1 MSETFK
7 QQFKQPGNCE
17 EARGR
22 FALLL
27 YGELSF
33 DEEEQVESHLDG
45 CTECRA
51 ALERQKVL
59 HDALDGVA
67 VTPSPALLT
76 RCREDLTQLLGH
88 EKGASGWT
96 SSRAHSWWRQ
106 MTGGWNVQFLR
117 PMTAMAL
124 LAVGFFAAKVTPGL
138 NFPGGVASMGLG
150 GFGGAQVRNVATE
163 PDGRLRIVVNETRE
177 RTISGSREDRQ
188 IRDLLMAA
196 AKEGTDPGL
205 RAQTVT
211 ILVGDAD
218 ASDVREALA
227 FAMANDENTNVRL
240 KAMEGLERFTSDPVV
255 QNALAHVLLN
265 DPNSGIRTRAI
276 DALDERQGQELNRQ
290 MVGALQELM
299 SREDDQDVRERARR
313 MLLSIKASDGTY

>member
-1 MSETFK
+1 MSEF
-7 QQFKQPGNCE
+7 NCKNVQ
-17 EARGR
+17 GQ

-33 DEEEQVESHLDG
+33 DEEERVESHLDG
-45 CTECRA
+45 CAECRG
-51 ALERQKVL
+51 ALGRQRAL

-67 VTPSPALLT
+67 VTPSPALLS
-76 RCREDLTQLLGH
+76 RCREDLTHLLAQDKPATPGT
-88 EKGASGWT
+88 ASGKP
-96 SSRAHSWWRQ
+96 SWWRQ
-106 MTGGWNVQFLR
+106 MTGSWNVQFLR

-124 LAVGFFAAKVTPGL
+124 LAVGFLAAKVTPGL

-150 GFGGAQVRNVATE
+150 GFSGAQVRNVATE

-177 RTISGSREDRQ
+177 RTISGSRDDRQ
-188 IRDLLMAA
+188 IRELLMTA
-196 AKEGTDPGL
+196 AKEGADPGL

-211 ILVGDAD
+211 ILMGDAD
-218 ASDVREALA
+218 ASDVRAALA

-240 KAMEGLERFTSDPVV
+240 KAMEGLERYTNDPVV

-265 DPNSGIRTRAI
+265 DPNSGIRTRVI
-276 DALDERQGQELNRQ
+276 ETLDERDGQELNRQ

-299 SREDDQDVRERARR
+299 SREDDQDVRERASR
-313 MLLSIKASDGTY
+313 MLHSIKASDGTY

>member
-7 QQFKQPGNCE
+7 QPENCE
-17 EARGR
+17 KVRGE

-33 DEEEQVESHLDG
+33 NEEERVESHLDG
-45 CTECRA
+45 CVDCRA
-51 ALERQKVL
+51 ALDHQKAL
-59 HDALDGVA
+59 HQALDAVA
-67 VTPSPALLT
+67 VTPSPALLSS
-76 RCREDLTQLLGH
+76 CREDLTQLLGQQ
-88 EKGASGWT
+88 KSPSGWLG
-96 SSRAHSWWRQ
+96 WWRQ
-106 MTGGWNVQFLR
+106 MSGGWNIQFLR

-124 LAVGFFAAKVTPGL
+124 LAIGFFVAKATPGL
-138 NFPGGVASMGLG
+138 NLPGGVTSMGLG
-150 GFGGAQVRNVATE
+150 DFGGAHVRNVATE
-163 PDGRLRIVVNETRE
+163 PDGRLRLVIDETRE

-188 IRDLLMAA
+188 IRELLMAA
-196 AKEGTDPGL
+196 AKEGADPGL
-205 RAQTVT
+205 RAQTIT
-211 ILVGDAD
+211 ILIGDAG

-240 KAMEGLERFTSDPVV
+240 KAMEGLQRYTSDPVV

-265 DPNSGIRTRAI
+265 DPNSGIRTRVI
-276 DALDERQGQELNRQ
+276 EALDEREGQELNRQ

>member
-7 QQFKQPGNCE
+7 RHQNCE
-17 EARGR
+17 DARGQ

-33 DEEEQVESHLDG
+33 DEEERTESHLDG
-45 CTECRA
+45 CEECHV
-51 ALERQKVL
+51 ALKRQKAL

-67 VTPSPALLT
+67 LTPSPLLLN
-76 RCREDLTQLLGH
+76 RCREDLTQSLAH
-88 EKGASGWT
+88 EKSASGWGASGM
-96 SSRAHSWWRQ
+96 HSWWQQ
-106 MTGGWNVQFLR
+106 MTGGLKIQFLR
-117 PMTAMAL
+117 PMTVMAL
-124 LAVGFFAAKVTPGL
+124 LAVGFFAAKVIPGL
-138 NFPGGVASMGLG
+138 SFAGSVASMGLG
-150 GFGGAQVRNVATE
+150 DFGGAQVRNVATE
-163 PDGRLRIVVNETRE
+163 PDGRLRIVVDETRE

-196 AKEGTDPGL
+196 AKEGADPGL

-211 ILVGDAD
+211 ILLGDAD

-227 FAMANDENTNVRL
+227 FAMANDENANVRL
-240 KAMEGLERFTSDPVV
+240 KAMEGLERYTNDPVV

-265 DPNSGIRTRAI
+265 DPNSGMRTRVI
-276 DALDERQGQELNRQ
+276 DALGEREGQELDRQ

-299 SREDDQDVRERARR
+299 SREDDQDVRERASR
-313 MLLSIKASDGTY
+313 MLHSIKASDGTY

>member
-1 MSETFK
+1 MSELL
-7 QQFKQPGNCE
+7 NCE
-17 EARGR
+17 NVRER

-33 DEEEQVESHLDG
+33 DEEERVESHLDG

-51 ALERQKVL
+51 VLERQKAL

-76 RCREDLTQLLGH
+76 RCREDLAQLLPR
-88 EKGASGWT
+88 EKAASGW
-96 SSRAHSWWRQ
+96 AASWKHPWWKQ
-106 MTGGWNVQFLR
+106 IATGWKIQFVR

-124 LAVGFFAAKVTPGL
+124 LALGFFAAKVTPGL
-138 NFPGGVASMGLG
+138 NFAGGVASMGLG
-150 GFGGAQVRNVATE
+150 DFGGAQVRNVATE
-163 PDGRLRIVVNETRE
+163 PDGRLRIVVDETRE
-177 RTISGSREDRQ
+177 RTISGSREDQQ
-188 IRDLLMAA
+188 IRALLMAA
-196 AKEGTDPGL
+196 AKEGADPGL

-240 KAMEGLERFTSDPVV
+240 KAMEGLERYAGDPVV

-265 DPNSGIRTRAI
+265 DPNSGIRTRVI
-276 DALDERQGQELNRQ
+276 DALNEREGQELNRQ

-313 MLLSIKASDGTY
+313 MLLSIKASTGTY

>member
-7 QQFKQPGNCE
+7 QHENCE
-17 EARGR
+17 RVRGQ

-33 DEEEQVESHLDG
+33 DEEERVESHLDG
-45 CTECRA
+45 CAECRA
-51 ALERQKVL
+51 ALQRQKSL

-67 VTPSPALLT
+67 VTPSPALLS
-76 RCREDLTQLLGH
+76 RCREDLAQLLEHG
-88 EKGASGWT
+88 EPASGW
-96 SSRAHSWWRQ
+96 AASWWRQ
-106 MTGGWNVQFLR
+106 MTASWNVQFLR

-124 LAVGFFAAKVTPGL
+124 LAVGFFAAKATPGL
-138 NFPGGVASMGLG
+138 NFPGSVASMGLG
-150 GFGGAQVRNVATE
+150 NFGGAQVRNVATE
-163 PDGRLRIVVNETRE
+163 ADGRLRIVVNETRE
-177 RTISGSREDRQ
+177 RTISGSRDDRQ
-188 IRDLLMAA
+188 IRELLMTA
-196 AKEGTDPGL
+196 AKEGADPGL

-211 ILVGDAD
+211 ILMGDAD

-240 KAMEGLERFTSDPVV
+240 KAMEGLQRYANDPVV

-265 DPNSGIRTRAI
+265 DPNTGMRTRVI
-276 DALDERQGQELNRQ
+276 EALDEREGQELNRQ
-290 MVGALQELM
+290 MVGALQALM
-299 SREDDQDVRERARR
+299 GREDDQDVRERARR

>member
-1 MSETFK
+1 MSEL
-7 QQFKQPGNCE
+7 NCKNVQ
-17 EARGR
+17 GQ

-33 DEEEQVESHLDG
+33 DEEERVESHLDG
-45 CTECRA
+45 CAECRT
-51 ALERQKVL
+51 ALERQRAL
-59 HDALDGVA
+59 HAALDGVTL
-67 VTPSPALLT
+67 TPSPALLS
-76 RCREDLTQLLGH
+76 RCREDFTHLLEH
-88 EKGASGWT
+88 EKPTSRWAASWKP
-96 SSRAHSWWRQ
+96 SWWRQ

-138 NFPGGVASMGLG
+138 NFAGGVTSMGLAN
-150 GFGGAQVRNVATE
+150 FGGAQVRNVATE

-177 RTISGSREDRQ
+177 RTISGSRDDRQ
-188 IRDLLMAA
+188 IRELLMTA
-196 AKEGTDPGL
+196 AKEGADPGL

-211 ILVGDAD
+211 ILMGDAD
-218 ASDVREALA
+218 ASDVRAALA

-240 KAMEGLERFTSDPVV
+240 KAMEGLERYTNDPVV

-265 DPNSGIRTRAI
+265 DPNSGIRTRVI
-276 DALDERQGQELNRQ
+276 EALDEREGQELNRQ

-299 SREDDQDVRERARR
+299 SREDDQDVRDRASR
-313 MLLSIKASDGTY
+313 MLHSIKASDGTY

>member
-7 QQFKQPGNCE
+7 EPENCE
-17 EARGR
+17 KVRGE

-33 DEEEQVESHLDG
+33 NEEERVESHLDE
-45 CTECRA
+45 CAECRA
-51 ALERQKVL
+51 ALERQKTL
-59 HDALDGVA
+59 HNAVDGAA
-67 VTPSPALLT
+67 VTPSPALLSC
-76 RCREDLTQLLGH
+76 CREDLTRLLGH
-88 EKGASGWT
+88 EKPAS
-96 SSRAHSWWRQ
+96 RPVAWWQQ
-106 MTGGWNVQFLR
+106 MTGGWNLQFLR

-124 LAVGFFAAKVTPGL
+124 LAIGFFAAKATPGL
-138 NFPGGVASMGLG
+138 NLPGGVASMGLG
-150 GFGGAQVRNVATE
+150 DFGGAHVRNVATE
-163 PDGRLRIVVNETRE
+163 PDGRLRLVVDETRE

-188 IRDLLMAA
+188 IRELLMAA
-196 AKEGTDPGL
+196 AKEGADPGL

-211 ILVGDAD
+211 ILIGDAG

-240 KAMEGLERFTSDPVV
+240 KAMEGLQRYTSDPVV

-265 DPNSGIRTRAI
+265 DPNSGIRTRVI
-276 DALDERQGQELNRQ
+276 QALDEREGQELNLQ

-313 MLLSIKASDGTY
+313 MLLSIKASAGTY

>member
-1 MSETFK
+1 MSESFE
-7 QQFKQPGNCE
+7 QHENCE
-17 EARGR
+17 KVRGQ

-33 DEEEQVESHLDG
+33 DEEERVESHLDG
-45 CTECRA
+45 CAECRA
-51 ALERQKVL
+51 ALQRQRAL
-59 HDALDGVA
+59 HEALDGVA
-67 VTPSPALLT
+67 VTPSPALLS
-76 RCREDLTQLLGH
+76 RCREDLTHLLER
-88 EKGASGWT
+88 EKPASGW
-96 SSRAHSWWRQ
+96 SAWRKHSWWRQ

-124 LAVGFFAAKVTPGL
+124 LAIGFFAAKATPGL
-138 NFPGGVASMGLG
+138 NFAGGVASMGLG
-150 GFGGAQVRNVATE
+150 DFGGAQVRNVATE
-163 PDGRLRIVVNETRE
+163 PDGRLRIVVDETRE

-196 AKEGTDPGL
+196 AKEGADPGL

-211 ILVGDAD
+211 ILIGDAD

-240 KAMEGLERFTSDPVV
+240 KAMEGLQRYTSDPVV

-265 DPNSGIRTRAI
+265 DPNTGMRTRVI
-276 DALDERQGQELNRQ
+276 EALDEREGQELNRQ
-290 MVGALQELM
+290 MVGALQALM
-299 SREDDQDVRERARR
+299 SREDDQDVRARARR